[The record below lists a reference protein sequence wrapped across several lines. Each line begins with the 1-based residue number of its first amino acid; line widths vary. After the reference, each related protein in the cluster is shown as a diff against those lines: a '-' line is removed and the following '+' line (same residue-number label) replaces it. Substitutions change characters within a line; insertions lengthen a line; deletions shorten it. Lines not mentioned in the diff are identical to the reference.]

1 MYSQWLTQTQFKHKK
16 FYHKTLIRFF
26 LENALCL
33 KNFQTILAITFWQK
47 YTNFPST
54 NIKVAC
60 DMFQLLCGHKNLTNI
75 EVRGRG
81 TGKLGVCFTLA
92 TIYGQDC
99 RTDAK
104 GTNIFA
110 GGK

>member
-33 KNFQTILAITFWQK
+33 KNFQTILAIIFWQK

-81 TGKLGVCFTLA
+81 TGKLGVFFTFA